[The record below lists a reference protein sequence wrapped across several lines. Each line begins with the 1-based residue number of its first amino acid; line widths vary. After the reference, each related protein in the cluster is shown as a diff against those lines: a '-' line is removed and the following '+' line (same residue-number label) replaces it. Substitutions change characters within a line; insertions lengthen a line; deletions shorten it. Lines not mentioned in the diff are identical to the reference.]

1 MTNLYV
7 ADRPWHVDL
16 DRPPRRFRIDEA
28 LVLIGLV
35 WSTVVLPRLVQSL
48 TAPKHQT
55 SVNETIPYSRSTAAL
70 SHLCVLLLLGWCA
83 AIIGRRLSNL
93 PTDRRTVLL
102 VLLAPWIYLITR
114 DIYAGVHFHL
124 QDLEYPMIVLAL
136 WALRPPINKL
146 VLLGYL
152 SAALTVI
159 SLLMGWLLPAK
170 GIFHALNGDL
180 VNPDK
185 KLFSSGNLIGP
196 MTSENNL
203 GQILVLGLPFIALAR
218 NRFLRVVVVLLTVFA
233 VLWTA
238 SRSSIAALAI
248 GGIIALVL
256 QIRPRRFRL
265 VAASVLL
272 LTAACVMVAIPVS
285 TSNGPEFSNRGYIW
299 IVSLR
304 AWSQHRI
311 FGLGTQW
318 YASLARYEEG
328 LGGKAFHG
336 HNTFVHMAVIGGS
349 VMLLMVAAI
358 AAVAIVSAVRWAGSG
373 VTFPAVLLGTF
384 FVSATL
390 ELSFAFYDREFL
402 LAVTVLPLALI
413 LFAPRPPRELSA
425 EDVLDAAEADEL
437 RAYDEAEHLGPRYA

>member
-1 MTNLYV
+1 MTLHI

-16 DRPPRRFRIDEA
+16 DRSPRSARVDEA
-28 LVLIGLV
+28 TVLIALI

-55 SVNETIPYSRSTAAL
+55 SVNESIPYSRSTAAL
-70 SHLCVLLLLGWCA
+70 SHVFTLLLLGWCA
-83 AIIGRRLSNL
+83 AIVGRRLANL
-93 PTDRRTVLL
+93 PTDRRTVLVL
-102 VLLAPWIYLITR
+102 LLAPWFYLVTR
-114 DIYAGVHFHL
+114 DVYAGVHFHL

-136 WALRPPINKL
+136 WALRPPLRKL

-152 SAALTVI
+152 GALLTVI
-159 SLLMGWLLPAK
+159 SLLMGVFLPSK
-170 GIFHALNGDL
+170 GIYHALNGDL
-180 VNPDK
+180 VNSDK

-196 MTSENNL
+196 LSSENNL
-203 GQILVLGLPFIALAR
+203 GQVLVLGLPFIALAR
-218 NRFLRVVVVLLTVFA
+218 NKWLRVGVMLLTVLA

-248 GGIIALVL
+248 GGLIAVVL

-265 VAASVLL
+265 IAASTLL

-285 TSNGPEFSNRGYIW
+285 TSDGPAFSNRGYIW
-299 IVSLR
+299 IASLR

-318 YASLARYEEG
+318 YPSLARYEEG

-336 HNTFVHMAVIGGS
+336 HNTFVHMAVVGGS
-349 VMLLMVAAI
+349 VMVLLLAAI
-358 AAVAIVSAVRWAGSG
+358 ALVAIVSAVRWAGNG

-390 ELSFAFYDREFL
+390 ELSFAFYDRDFL

-413 LFAPRPPRELSA
+413 LFAPRQPRQLSA
-425 EDVLDAAEADEL
+425 DDLLDRTVLGAD
-437 RAYDEAEHLGPRYA
+437 DQPEHVGPSYA

>member
-1 MTNLYV
+1 MTTVHV

-16 DRPPRRFRIDEA
+16 DRPPRSIRIDEA
-28 LVLIGLV
+28 AVLIVLI
-35 WSTVVLPRLVQSL
+35 WSTVVMPRLVQSL

-55 SVNETIPYSRSTAAL
+55 LVNESIPYSRYTAAL
-70 SHLCVLLLLGWCA
+70 SHLFTLLLLGWCV
-83 AIIGRRLSNL
+83 AIVGRRLSNL
-93 PTDRRTVLL
+93 PTDHRIVLVLL
-102 VLLAPWIYLITR
+102 VAPWIYMITR
-114 DIYAGVHFHL
+114 DVYAGVHFHL
-124 QDLEYPMIVLAL
+124 QDLEYPFIVLAL
-136 WALRPPINKL
+136 WVLRPPITKL

-152 SAALTVI
+152 SAVLTVI
-159 SLLMGWLLPAK
+159 SLLMGAFLPAK
-170 GIFHALNGDL
+170 GIYHALNGDL

-196 MTSENNL
+196 LTSENNL
-203 GQILVLGLPFIALAR
+203 GQVLVLGLPFIALAR
-218 NRFLRVVVVLLTVFA
+218 NRLLRVVVVLLTVFA
-233 VLWTA
+233 VIWTA

-248 GGIIALVL
+248 GGVIALVL

-272 LTAACVMVAIPVS
+272 LAAACVMVAIPVS
-285 TSNGPEFSNRGYIW
+285 TSEGPAFSNRGYIW

-304 AWSQHRI
+304 AWSQHRVY
-311 FGLGTQW
+311 GLGTQW
-318 YASLARYEEG
+318 FPSLARYEEG

-349 VMLLMVAAI
+349 VVLLLLAGI
-358 AAVAIVSAVRWAGSG
+358 ALVAIVSAVRWAGSG

-390 ELSFAFYDREFL
+390 ELSFAFYDRDFL

-437 RAYDEAEHLGPRYA
+437 RAHDQPEYLGPRYT